1 MADILIVDD
10 EAITLMYL
18 HEQLTIMGHNVVGKA
33 SSGPKAVEI
42 ARSVSPELVFMDIN
56 MPGEYDGVVAAKI
69 IEAELGIPIIFLT
82 AYSNN
87 EYIVEIQKFGPFGYI
102 VKPFKEAEVRVAIH
116 IALYRSK
123 MESKLRRSIE
133 KYKEQL
139 LNEKMIQS
147 ILSELNSVY
156 DPYDNLPIYMNLI
169 AGYIRLWKLKIF
181 SYNDEENSF
190 INLSRDDFT
199 KIKSVNLNSY
209 SIEDVNRL
217 KKINMITNFKYLPG
231 FVRDFFKDNS
241 VKSMLSFPIY
251 VEDNFYGVMIC
262 LNNENKYFGANTI
275 NFLKIIA
282 NAVSL
287 LFKRHFD
294 YVKIKEAEEE
304 KVSNEQFRLRSE
316 RLVSLGQLATSIAH
330 EINQPLQSIKVLS
343 DSVIFWDKEDKRL
356 PYEKLIENFK
366 KISDRVER
374 VDKIIKNMKM
384 MTKSPDKVQL
394 EEVDVNELIEDIL
407 SFYKEKKPASN
418 ITLISHLDKN
428 ISKILYSEVQLQ
440 QIIVNLIEN
449 AINASNLS
457 KKETKFIKIE
467 TVEKQNHIIL
477 IISDNALGIPEE
489 NLEKI
494 FDPFFSTYQKKD
506 GMGMGLFVVSNILKS
521 FNSLIEVYNNEDGGA
536 SFKITISKNPRNQN
550 FIYIDDKKSM

>member
-1 MADILIVDD
+1 
-10 EAITLMYL
+10 
-18 HEQLTIMGHNVVGKA
+18 
-33 SSGPKAVEI
+33 
-42 ARSVSPELVFMDIN
+42 
-56 MPGEYDGVVAAKI
+56 
-69 IEAELGIPIIFLT
+69 
-82 AYSNN
+82 
-87 EYIVEIQKFGPFGYI
+87 
-102 VKPFKEAEVRVAIH
+102 
-116 IALYRSK
+116 
-123 MESKLRRSIE
+123 
-133 KYKEQL
+133 
-139 LNEKMIQS
+139 
-147 ILSELNSVY
+147 
-156 DPYDNLPIYMNLI
+156 MNLI